1 MRKIMLAAA
10 AALTLAG
17 CTTAEQT
24 AVGGAAVG
32 AAVGG
37 IATGEV
43 EGALVGAAIG
53 GASGY
58 LLGKIADRPGWCRYR
73 DQYGRTYEARC

>member
-1 MRKIMLAAA
+1 MRNMILAAA

-17 CTTAEQT
+17 CTTAEQS

-32 AAVGG
+32 AAVGA
-37 IATGEV
+37 IATGDAG
-43 EGALVGAAIG
+43 GAVAGAAIG
-53 GASGY
+53 GTAGY
-58 LLGKIADRPGWCRYR
+58 LLGRSADRPGWCLYR